1 MVWAKLAH
9 SLAGCAGWKRARFI
23 PQSVLFGRLQ
33 ARYRGCDRS
42 SDHRHER
49 TGATGRCEIKA
60 LDELKARLL
69 EVEDLKAAA
78 SLLRWDQMTYMPPG
92 GGTARGR
99 QIGTLSRLAHEKFT
113 DAAVGRL
120 LDRLEKETAFSAE
133 SDEAALVRV
142 TRRLY

>member
-1 MVWAKLAH
+1 MQPGGV
-9 SLAGCAGWKRARFI
+9 
-23 PQSVLFGRLQ
+23 
-33 ARYRGCDRS
+33 
-42 SDHRHER
+42 
-49 TGATGRCEIKA
+49 EIKP

-99 QIGTLSRLAHEKFT
+99 QIGTLGRLAHEKFT

-120 LDRLEKETAFSAE
+120 LDRLETEAACSAD
-133 SDEAALVRV
+133 SDEAVRDAPP
-142 TRRLY
+142 L